1 MIKKILFIC
10 LLLPFLSAYAQ
21 TTNTTTELKEI
32 AFSEL
37 INELTNG
44 KDSIFS
50 LKNAIVKFDKAKSE
64 RYSLYEYRFKG
75 KKYPTDTIHIYK
87 TVNFDNVHFENNTSP
102 LNNYGF
108 VNFRFHKPIQF
119 TNTSD
124 VIFFHCKFDDT
135 FTRNSSVATDSNIY
149 NLFWLHNCVF
159 NAEVDILDLGEKGE
173 FNIDITYCTFN
184 YSGTDDYSST
194 FRTPLL
200 RISISEGSAFG
211 FNKNIINY
219 SNATFSIQSFNTK
232 EVYFSR
238 NEIHSK
244 FWNYLFLTNSEF
256 LSFINNTI
264 NTDLL
269 FGIDKIQAEYEMQW
283 PITNHKIIPA
293 HYIFANSESLSGL
306 NNKKFDS
313 LYTNT
318 RVIDESYYKNELTL
332 LSKFHSYF
340 TDFHDRQSANDVYI
354 KIKHLETE
362 RLEHLYKEDKSFTN
376 YFEMIVNWFLERFS
390 DYGTSPSK
398 IVIYSFKIILIFAFL
413 FLFSTNS
420 WNKINLNRY
429 NKGITQS
436 INYFTTD
443 ATIIKAYEI
452 DENKIL
458 QNSNTKSALVTNR
471 KHVPKVFS
479 FFSLLFI
486 NTQTKLIEIKLS
498 FWNYLNVVKN
508 SWHELSSFKRMVYS
522 FLIGV
527 IMLGYLLIK
536 VLSILFNALTL
547 SINSF
552 TTLGFGEIP
561 IKGIGRYLAIVEG
574 FIGWIFLTLFSVT
587 LISQILS

>member
-1 MIKKILFIC
+1 MTYR
-10 LLLPFLSAYAQ
+10 LLLVFFLLSFFSIHAQ
-21 TTNTTTELKEI
+21 TTNSTSELKEI

-37 INELTNG
+37 INQLTNG

-50 LKNAIVKFDKAKSE
+50 LKNAIVKFDKEKSE

-87 TVNFDNVHFENNTSP
+87 TLNFENVSFADNTSVE
-102 LNNYGF
+102 NYAF
-108 VNFRFHKPIQF
+108 INFRFHKPIKF
-119 TNTSD
+119 INTSD
-124 VIFFHCKFDDT
+124 VIFYHCQFDDT
-135 FTRNSSVATDSNIY
+135 FVRYSSDATLLKKY
-149 NLFWLHNCVF
+149 NLFFLN
-159 NAEVDILDLGEKGE
+159 N
-173 FNIDITYCTFN
+173 CTFN
-184 YSGTDDYSST
+184 AMVTIFDYGDKEQLDFNLTNST
-194 FRTPLL
+194 FNNLETEDDSVRLNILL
-200 RISISEGSAFG
+200 LNISITDASAFG
-211 FNKNIINY
+211 FANNTISYK
-219 SNATFSIQSFNTK
+219 NATFNINSFNSDD
-232 EVYFSR
+232 VYFS
-238 NEIHSK
+238 NNKIHSK
-244 FWNYLFLTNSEF
+244 FWNFLNLVNSGFLLFIDNE
-256 LSFINNTI
+256 ID
-264 NTDLL
+264 TDLI
-269 FGIDKIQAEYEMQW
+269 FGIDKLKTEYEMQW
-283 PITNHKIIPA
+283 PINEKNLIPA
-293 HYIFANSESLSGL
+293 NYIFSKRQDIGNI
-306 NNKKFDS
+306 NNKILDS
-313 LYTNT
+313 LYKNS
-318 RVIDESYYKNELTL
+318 RVSDESFYKNELIL

-340 TDFHDRQSANDVYI
+340 SDFHDRQSANDVYI

-362 RLEHLYKEDKSFTN
+362 RLEHLYEDDKSFTN
-376 YFEMIVNWFLERFS
+376 YFEMIVNRFLERFS

-398 IVIYSFKIILIFAFL
+398 IVIYSFKIILLFAFL

-429 NKGITQS
+429 NKGIVQS
-436 INYFTTD
+436 INYFTSD

-452 DENKIL
+452 DENKLRENTNTKETLIE
-458 QNSNTKSALVTNR
+458 NSN
-471 KHVPKVFS
+471 HVPKVFS

-527 IMLGYLLIK
+527 LILGYLLIK

>member
-1 MIKKILFIC
+1 MIKKILFI
-10 LLLPFLSAYAQ
+10 LLLFSFFSSYAQ
-21 TTNTTTELKEI
+21 NIELKEI
-32 AFSEL
+32 TLSEL
-37 INELTNG
+37 INELTND

-87 TVNFDNVHFENNTSP
+87 TVNFDNVHFEDNTSP
-102 LNNYGF
+102 YSNYAF
-108 VNFRFHKPIQF
+108 INFRFHKPIQF

-135 FTRNSSVATDSNIY
+135 FTRHSSDATNSTIY
-149 NLFWLHNCVF
+149 NLFWLHNCTF
-159 NAEVDILDLGEKGE
+159 NAEVDILDLGKKGE
-173 FNIDITYCTFN
+173 LNVIITYCTFN
-184 YSGTDDYSST
+184 YLGTDDYSST
-194 FRTPLL
+194 FKRPLL
-200 RISISEGSAFG
+200 QISISEGSGFG
-211 FNKNIINY
+211 FKYNVINY

-232 EVYFSR
+232 DVYFTR
-238 NEIHSK
+238 NQIHSN

-269 FGIDKIQAEYEMQW
+269 FGIDKIKAEYEMQW
-283 PITNHKIIPA
+283 PITKHKIIPA
-293 HYIFANSESLSGL
+293 HYIFANSERLSSM
-306 NNKKFDS
+306 NNKKYDS

-318 RVIDESYYKNELTL
+318 RVTDESYYKNELIL

-362 RLEHLYKEDKSFTN
+362 RLEHLYEGDKSFTN
-376 YFEMIVNWFLERFS
+376 YFEMIVNRFLERFS

-398 IVIYSFKIILIFAFL
+398 IVISSFNIILLFAFL

-436 INYFTTD
+436 INYFTSD

-458 QNSNTKSALVTNR
+458 QNANTKAALVKSRN
-471 KHVPKVFS
+471 HVPKVFL

-486 NTQTKLIEIKLS
+486 NTQTKIIEIKLA

-508 SWHELSSFKRMVYS
+508 SWHELSSFKRVVYS